1 MADPTPEYEK
11 MDAIVDELISGGWIE
26 GTQGGN
32 LYVGDHAISALA
44 APLEAA
50 NARIKELDAEI
61 APLRQFV
68 GHSLVMSD
76 YRTADEMRTQIATLR
91 EAVRVLAKECH
102 TWRKRHDVEDVNRMG
117 YSDIDAVNANPTA
130 RAAIE
135 VARAPKE
142 QA

>member
-1 MADPTPEYEK
+1 MTDPTPEYEQ
-11 MDAIVDELISGGWIE
+11 MDAIMVDFRRLDWTNGAESGGLLVDT
-26 GTQGGN
+26 G
-32 LYVGDHAISALA
+32 VISALA

-50 NARIKELDAEI
+50 NARIRKLEAEI

-68 GHSLVMSD
+68 GHSLVLSA
-76 YRTADEMRTQIATLR
+76 YRTADEMRTQITELR

-130 RAAIE
+130 LAAIE
-135 VARAPKE
+135 AARKDHT
-142 QA
+142 

>member
-1 MADPTPEYEK
+1 MSERSLEYEQ
-11 MDAIVDELISGGWIE
+11 IE
-26 GTQGGN
+26 SIIKR
-32 LYVGDHAISALA
+32 LSEDGDIETDGVCVVIRPAARKALA

-50 NARIKELDAEI
+50 NARIRKLEAEI

-68 GHSLVMSD
+68 GHSLVLSA
-76 YRTADEMRTQIATLR
+76 YRTADEMRTQITELR

-135 VARAPKE
+135 AARAQENSK
-142 QA
+142 